1 MGLLK
6 RILICIIILILANY
20 GIFNILSAI
29 GIQDRDSMPL
39 LLWFSVIG
47 LFVVILPP
55 VAGLLFGSGG
65 KITMDV
71 MKKSTD
77 RYNKIRNI
85 KKVVGMM

>member
-1 MGLLK
+1 
-6 RILICIIILILANY
+6 
-20 GIFNILSAI
+20 
-29 GIQDRDSMPL
+29 MPL